1 MTPEEKANRLVEHFI
16 QSTRN
21 RYDRKSMSMVR
32 AIQCAE
38 ICVEEI
44 INQHDEFGHFGLKA
58 NKEWYWNQ
66 VKQELIKL
74 KTK

>member
-1 MTPEEKANRLVEHFI
+1 MTPEEKAKKLVEHYI
-16 QSTRN
+16 QATRN

-44 INQHDEFGHFGLKA
+44 IGLGYVQGEASTFNVYEFYCK
-58 NKEWYWNQ
+58 